1 MLSMKAT
8 LNVTLPELFSF
19 LGVIII
25 IYHELSSLSDFLSF
39 EPDFSV
45 PLVSSAIPQSIF
57 AQILSNFYMNNNASV
72 PNNNS
77 DKLYKHSVH
86 PPFWGMSNLLPNFQK
101 GSGLTRRQFLDGDCW
116 EKGVTFFRRLQF
128 LHEK

>member
-1 MLSMKAT
+1 MKAT
-8 LNVTLPELFSF
+8 LNVTLPEFFLF

-45 PLVSSAIPQSIF
+45 PFVSSAIPQSIF
-57 AQILSNFYMNNNASV
+57 TQILSNIYVTNNASI

-86 PPFWGMSNLLPNFQK
+86 PPFLG
-101 GSGLTRRQFLDGDCW
+101 GEGG
-116 EKGVTFFRRLQF
+116 G
-128 LHEK
+128 